1 MPADHKSLQYKV
13 WVIVMSKPFDTFIL
27 VLIALNTGVLMSQ
40 VGRLKLD
47 GVCLNLTDC
56 SVYRDILVFFK
67 AEKKIFNLIGY
78 PWPYSQWR
86 IEFCFPVIFI
96 LQSIW
101 LVHHL
106 WNHISLCHVTCFKMS
121 AVHWISVLLF
131 LYSITSK
138 TNNIQTF

>member
-78 PWPYSQWR
+78 S
-86 IEFCFPVIFI
+86 
-96 LQSIW
+96 
-101 LVHHL
+101 
-106 WNHISLCHVTCFKMS
+106 
-121 AVHWISVLLF
+121 
-131 LYSITSK
+131 
-138 TNNIQTF
+138 

>member
-56 SVYRDILVFFK
+56 SVPFIG
-67 AEKKIFNLIGY
+67 IFWY
-78 PWPYSQWR
+78 
-86 IEFCFPVIFI
+86 F
-96 LQSIW
+96 
-101 LVHHL
+101 
-106 WNHISLCHVTCFKMS
+106 
-121 AVHWISVLLF
+121 
-131 LYSITSK
+131 SK
-138 TNNIQTF
+138 RRKTFST